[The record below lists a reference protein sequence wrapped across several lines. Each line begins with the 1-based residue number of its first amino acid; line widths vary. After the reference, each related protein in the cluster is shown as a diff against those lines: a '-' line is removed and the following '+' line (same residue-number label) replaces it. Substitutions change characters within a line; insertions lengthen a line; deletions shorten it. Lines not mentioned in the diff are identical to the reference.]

1 MRSLDVNQVIL
12 QTNAVERVQQVQQQ
26 HPDVQ
31 QRYFKDQLRK
41 EEKEL
46 KEKVKDTRNT
56 ENPVIDEKD
65 RRNRQEGRS
74 EGEKGQKS
82 KEDADN
88 KDQMF
93 LADECGGTVDIKV

>member
-1 MRSLDVNQVIL
+1 MRSLDVSQVIL
-12 QTNAVERVQQVQQQ
+12 QINSVERVQQVQQQ

-31 QRYFKDQLRK
+31 QRYFKDELRK

-46 KEKVKDTRNT
+46 KEKVKDTREA

-74 EGEKGQKS
+74 KGK
-82 KEDADN
+82 KGNEREDTDDKDN
-88 KDQMF
+88 MS
-93 LADECGGTVDIKV
+93 LADECGVTVDIKV

>member
-46 KEKVKDTRNT
+46 KEKVRDTREA

-65 RRNRQEGRS
+65 RRNRKEGRS
-74 EGEKGQKS
+74 DGKEEQEIKEG
-82 KEDADN
+82 ADN
-88 KDQMF
+88 KDQLF
-93 LADECGGTVDIKV
+93 HAVECGGTVDIRV